1 MNNTK
6 NDTYKINEL
15 NLSNELAKL
24 AKDYDNYKDD
34 AEFVSDLH
42 DLITSHEDHSSLI
55 YYVLHR

>member
-15 NLSNELAKL
+15 NLSNELVKL
-24 AKDYDNYKDD
+24 AKDYENYKDD
-34 AEFVSDLH
+34 TEFVSDLH
-42 DLITSHEDHSSLI
+42 ALITSHEDHSSLI